1 MTRVP
6 LAFLALAPAAP
17 GAPATPA
24 GPAGR
29 YAPPLGAPQR
39 AASAGGE
46 VAGALVEPVPGCPF
60 TRGDEVGV
68 TCRMRNDLAAAP
80 EWYKRA
86 LAADP
91 DLGDAHDDMV
101 KAHP

>member
-1 MTRVP
+1 
-6 LAFLALAPAAP
+6 
-17 GAPATPA
+17 
-24 GPAGR
+24 
-29 YAPPLGAPQR
+29 
-39 AASAGGE
+39 
-46 VAGALVEPVPGCPF
+46 
-60 TRGDEVGV
+60 
-68 TCRMRNDLAAAP
+68 MRNDLAAAP